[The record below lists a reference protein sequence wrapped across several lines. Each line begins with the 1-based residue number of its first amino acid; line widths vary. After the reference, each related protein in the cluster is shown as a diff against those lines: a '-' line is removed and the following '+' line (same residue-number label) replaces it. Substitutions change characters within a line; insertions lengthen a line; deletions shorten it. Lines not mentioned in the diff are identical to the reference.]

1 MPTSQTVTPRR
12 SAHSAAP
19 DLAAAAPAINRA
31 DVAGGDAP
39 ATMSQVLA
47 TVQDGVARA
56 TVAVGLGALIVM
68 HAVDGVAKYTET
80 RYIFWMYMAAIAA
93 SLVCGAVLLFSRT
106 AERQRLA
113 LLAAA
118 GIAGSV
124 FLGYVVSRTTGMP
137 NATGDIGNWT
147 EPLGLASIVAEAMT
161 VLAAIGALV
170 LRRRSR

>member
-1 MPTSQTVTPRR
+1 MPTLTTDQT
-12 SAHSAAP
+12 AH
-19 DLAAAAPAINRA
+19 AAAPTPVNGTPLASGPPADQATAMAAAIQSAVVR
-31 DVAGGDAP
+31 
-39 ATMSQVLA
+39 S
-47 TVQDGVARA
+47 

-93 SLVCGAVLLFSRT
+93 SLVCGGALLFARGAHQT
-106 AERQRLA
+106 RLA

-137 NATGDIGNWT
+137 NATDDIGNWT

-161 VLAAIGALV
+161 VLAALGGLIAMRGQ
-170 LRRRSR
+170 RG